1 MGKKKVQPT
10 TAKSSFSGVNNYT
23 IGLDG
28 LGTGTA
34 TKSGDTISSSSAL
47 SDPYKHLQ
55 DSALSGLQAQQSTLG
70 KDPTQLYQEI
80 QAGNNPFYNAYSQQA
95 QLQNQAN
102 YDQLQSRMSHAGL
115 SNSTT
120 FGGYAA
126 QQANQ
131 QLAQDSALR
140 SQALSDQVGLAN
152 SNAASN
158 QNTLNGLASLQQYL
172 TQVPSQSI
180 MQGLTSADQMAMF
193 NAQQTQQANQ
203 YNASRPSPW
212 GSVIGAGLGLG
223 AMFIPGMQGVGA
235 SMLGGSVMNG
245 LRGMSGGGASQGF
258 GSSLPSNINPFASNQ
273 QQQAYWQQ
281 PIFGTL

>member
-1 MGKKKVQPT
+1 MGKKKVQPA
-10 TAKSSFSGVNNYT
+10 TAKSNFSGVNNYA
-23 IGLDG
+23 IDLDG

-47 SDPYKHLQ
+47 SDPYKQLQ
-55 DSALSGLQAQQSTLG
+55 TSALSGLQAQQNTLG
-70 KDPTQLYQEI
+70 KDPTQLYQDI
-80 QAGNNPFYNAYSQQA
+80 QSGSNPFYNAYNEQA
-95 QLQNQAN
+95 KLQNQAN

-131 QLAQDSALR
+131 QVAQDAALR
-140 SQALSDQVGLAN
+140 SQALSDQLGLAN

-180 MQGLTSADQMAMF
+180 MQGLGNADQVAMF
-193 NAQQTQQANQ
+193 NAQQQQQANMQ
-203 YNASRPSPW
+203 NAQRPSVL
-212 GSVIGAGLGLG
+212 GNILGAGLGLG

-235 SMLGGSVMNG
+235 SMLGGSVMSG

-258 GSSLPSNINPFASNQ
+258 GSSLPMNINPYASAAN
-273 QQQAYWQQ
+273 QQAYWQQ
-281 PIFGTL
+281 PIFGAL